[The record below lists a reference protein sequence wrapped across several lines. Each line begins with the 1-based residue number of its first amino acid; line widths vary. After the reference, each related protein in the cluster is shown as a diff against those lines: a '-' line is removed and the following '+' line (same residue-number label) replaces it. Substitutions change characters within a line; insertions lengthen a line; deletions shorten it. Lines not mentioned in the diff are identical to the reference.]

1 MKSIIILLAMI
12 GVILIAV
19 GFIQN
24 NMQCP
29 PGRVEYRYIPKTFD
43 QEQQVNTP
51 LLSLPGIY
59 QTFEDDDPWFLERS
73 WATQDLKNKNP
84 V

>member
-1 MKSIIILLAMI
+1 MKSIILLLAMI

-24 NMQCP
+24 SMQCP
-29 PGRVEYRYIPKTFD
+29 PGQVEYRYIPKTFD
-43 QEQQVNTP
+43 QEQQVHTP
-51 LLSLPGIY
+51 LLSMKGIY
-59 QTFEDDDPWFLERS
+59 QTFEDDDPWFLQRS
-73 WATQDLKNKNP
+73 WATQDIKNSNS

>member
-1 MKSIIILLAMI
+1 MRSIITLLAMI

-24 NMQCP
+24 SMQCP
-29 PGRVEYRYIPKTFD
+29 PGLVEYRYIPKTFD
-43 QEQQVNTP
+43 QEQQVHTP
-51 LLSLPGIY
+51 LLSMSGIY
-59 QTFEDDDPWFLERS
+59 QTFEDDDPWFLQKS
-73 WATQDLKNKNP
+73 WATQDVKNANS